1 MEDVVD
7 VPDTGK
13 TTSQY
18 YPQEEEEEEEEEIF
32 LDEDLEENSSFGK
45 TVTFEYSL
53 LEEEEE
59 EAADANDHCM
69 KVVSPCV
76 AWAMVGTV
84 TLFAGAYGII
94 VLLDTKLSTPLDMLL
109 AFFCAVSGLAC
120 FCVMR
125 YCSLLARRRGLR
137 RKKRRH
143 SIKMHRITP
152 PSNPRTH
159 KHDASLDSLSKL
171 IQKTTNASANK
182 NF

>member
-1 MEDVVD
+1 MQNAVN

-18 YPQEEEEEEEEEIF
+18 YPKEEEEEEEIF
-32 LDEDLEENSSFGK
+32 LDEDLEENSSLKK

-53 LEEEEE
+53 LEEE
-59 EAADANDHCM
+59 DDVNDHCM

-143 SIKMHRITP
+143 SIKMCRIT
-152 PSNPRTH
+152 PSNPRNH
-159 KHDASLDSLSKL
+159 KPDTSLDSLSKL
-171 IQKTTNASANK
+171 IQKTTTNASANK